1 MKLNELKTYSDWD
14 KQYIMDSLLRDAI
27 ILKRHKELQSLIE
40 LGANVNCAA
49 FSQVCSS
56 KLSFQSKFNFKVC
69 LGSMR

>member
-27 ILKRHKELQSLIE
+27 ILKRHKELQSLID

-49 FSQVCSS
+49 FSQV
-56 KLSFQSKFNFKVC
+56 
-69 LGSMR
+69 